1 MSSPTPLFDYFRR
14 GEVATEVRL
23 LAASAALAPR
33 GGEQLAILVLL
44 ADDPDPEVR
53 SAARDT
59 IARIP
64 LEPLRACL
72 GRSGV
77 SDGVR
82 AFFSARGVE
91 PARDTGDDHDEP
103 LIDTSSNDE
112 VQPEV
117 ATETD
122 AAGAAGAPAEEAAP
136 ERQTLGFQL
145 SRMAVPERLR
155 AAMKGSREMRAI
167 LIRDPNRMVAASVL
181 CSPKVTDQEIES
193 FARMANVGEE
203 VLRTIGSHRAW
214 TRNYGVMAAL
224 TKNPKTPLA
233 ISLTLMAR
241 LNDRD
246 IGLLSNDR
254 NVPEALRSAARRRT
268 LASASKR

>member
-1 MSSPTPLFDYFRR
+1 LFDYFRR

-33 GGEQLAILVLL
+33 GSEQLAILVLL
-44 ADDPDPEVR
+44 AADADPEVR
-53 SAARDT
+53 STAIDT

-64 LEPLRACL
+64 LESLRACL

-82 AFFSARGVE
+82 AFFAARGVE
-91 PARDTGDDHDEP
+91 PGRDSGDERDEP
-103 LIDTSSNDE
+103 LIDTSSDAE
-112 VQPEV
+112 IQPQAV
-117 ATETD
+117 RETD
-122 AAGAAGAPAEEAAP
+122 VPGGAGVPAEEIAP
-136 ERQTLGFQL
+136 ERQTLVFQL

-155 AAMKGSREMRAI
+155 AAMKGTREMRAI
-167 LIRDPNRMVAASVL
+167 LIRDSNRMVAASVL

-214 TRNYGVMAAL
+214 TRNYGVIAAL

-241 LNDRD
+241 LNERD
-246 IGLLSNDR
+246 VGLLSNDR

-268 LASASKR
+268 AASASKR

>member
-1 MSSPTPLFDYFRR
+1 VASPTPLFDYFRR

-23 LAASAALAPR
+23 LAAGAALAPR

-44 ADDPDPEVR
+44 ADDPDSEVR

-72 GRSGV
+72 ARSSA
-77 SDGVR
+77 SDTVR
-82 AFFSARGVE
+82 AFFAGRGVE
-91 PARDTGDDHDEP
+91 PGRDTGDDHDEP
-103 LIDTSSNDE
+103 LIDTSAKDDI
-112 VQPEV
+112 QP
-117 ATETD
+117 
-122 AAGAAGAPAEEAAP
+122 AAVAP
-136 ERQTLGFQL
+136 ERQTLVFQL

-155 AAMKGSREMRAI
+155 AAMKGTREMRAV

-203 VLRTIGSHRAW
+203 VLRTIGSNRAW
-214 TRNYGVMAAL
+214 TRNYGVIAAL

-241 LNDRD
+241 LNERD
-246 IGLLSNDR
+246 VGMLSNDR

-268 LASASKR
+268 ATSASRR